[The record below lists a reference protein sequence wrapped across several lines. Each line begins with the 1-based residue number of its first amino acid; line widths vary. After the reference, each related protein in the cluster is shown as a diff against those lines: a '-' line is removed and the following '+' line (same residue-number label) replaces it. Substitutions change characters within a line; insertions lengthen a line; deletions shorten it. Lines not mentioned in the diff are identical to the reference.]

1 LCLTN
6 PGTRMISAV
15 TYPIARL
22 VKDCRAS
29 GSLSSP
35 NLLALTA
42 LLLKSSKRTILLAE
56 PGRGGLTPVSAVSA
70 GNDAHRVNPPAAQ
83 VHRYAYRPSRKP
95 PLYPT
100 YGRYCQRRRKRQAKG
115 LGQRGRQ
122 LLQSVPACCC
132 NHSPVSFQA
141 ANAGVQV
148 TRRQKCG
155 LFFPVF
161 MSCDKGRA
169 SKGRLA
175 MIFPGM
181 DPYLEEPLLW
191 PDVHASFI
199 VYLREHLRPLLRPR
213 YVIAVKSR
221 VFVEG
226 PDTDRASSCRWLS
239 RIQISCSTFRLRWLT
254 PMRLGAM
261 LSA

>member
-1 LCLTN
+1 VPDQSWYTDDLGGDLSDRKASE
-6 PGTRMISAV
+6 GLQGKWLVEFSEF
-15 TYPIARL
+15 ARINRSTL
-22 VKDCRAS
+22 EVVKADHPA
-29 GSLSSP
+29 
-35 NLLALTA
+35 
-42 LLLKSSKRTILLAE
+42 
-56 PGRGGLTPVSAVSA
+56 GGAWSRWSDPVSAVSA

-169 SKGRLA
+169 SKGRLT